1 MRQVCILYLVVIT
14 LSVYWWEYW
23 LTTVPSRQV
32 VPNHSPDY
40 NYSSV
45 CSVHLYSSKVVSSEK
60 PIGSFELTPSH
71 SGLFI
76 HFYSVKK
83 SSYPLNLETFK
94 NTEIIRYI
102 NIYTWICLSNYHIT
116 YISILGL
123 KICQLNSNVSCC
135 HNELM
140 EDRVVLVKFHQ

>member
-1 MRQVCILYLVVIT
+1 M
-14 LSVYWWEYW
+14 
-23 LTTVPSRQV
+23 

-60 PIGSFELTPSH
+60 PIGSFTLSH

-102 NIYTWICLSNYHIT
+102 NIYTLICLSNYHISKH
-116 YISILGL
+116 IFLSLDL
-123 KICQLNSNVSCC
+123 KSVN
-135 HNELM
+135 
-140 EDRVVLVKFHQ
+140 

>member
-1 MRQVCILYLVVIT
+1 M
-14 LSVYWWEYW
+14 
-23 LTTVPSRQV
+23 

-60 PIGSFELTPSH
+60 PIGSFTHSH

-102 NIYTWICLSNYHIT
+102 NIYTLICLSNYHIT

-123 KICQLNSNVSCC
+123 KICQLNLNVSCC

>member
-1 MRQVCILYLVVIT
+1 MRQVCILHLVVIT

-32 VPNHSPDY
+32 VPYHSPDY

-45 CSVHLYSSKVVSSEK
+45 CSVHLYSSKVVSSENRLVHLNL
-60 PIGSFELTPSH
+60 PPHIQDFSFN
-71 SGLFI
+71 
-76 HFYSVKK
+76 FYSVKK

-123 KICQLNSNVSCC
+123 KICQLNLNVSCC
-135 HNELM
+135 HSELM
-140 EDRVVLVKFHQ
+140 EDRVVLVKFHR

>member
-1 MRQVCILYLVVIT
+1 MFIC
-14 LSVYWWEYW
+14 
-23 LTTVPSRQV
+23 TVWG
-32 VPNHSPDY
+32 
-40 NYSSV
+40 
-45 CSVHLYSSKVVSSEK
+45 SKVVSSEK
-60 PIGSFELTPSH
+60 PIGSFTHSH

-94 NTEIIRYI
+94 NTEIIRCI
-102 NIYTWICLSNYHIT
+102 NIYTLICLSNYHIT

-123 KICQLNSNVSCC
+123 KICQLNLNVSCC

-140 EDRVVLVKFHQ
+140 EEWYWSNFTSRNVKWLRITTLYRSYNLSQIWFILLGTSK

>member
-1 MRQVCILYLVVIT
+1 M
-14 LSVYWWEYW
+14 
-23 LTTVPSRQV
+23 VPY
-32 VPNHSPDY
+32 HSPDY

-102 NIYTWICLSNYHIT
+102 NIYTLICLSNYHIT

-123 KICQLNSNVSCC
+123 KICPLDLNVSCC

-140 EDRVVLVKFHQ
+140 EDRVVLVKFHR

>member
-1 MRQVCILYLVVIT
+1 M
-14 LSVYWWEYW
+14 
-23 LTTVPSRQV
+23 VPY
-32 VPNHSPDY
+32 HSPDY
-40 NYSSV
+40 SYSSV

-60 PIGSFELTPSH
+60 PTGLFELTPSH

-94 NTEIIRYI
+94 KYRDNQIYKYLYI
-102 NIYTWICLSNYHIT
+102 YLICLSNYHIT

-123 KICQLNSNVSCC
+123 KICQLNLNVSCC